1 MTLEQ
6 IRGLV
11 TADFEAVDR
20 VVKQRLHSKVAL
32 VDQVATYIIYAGGKR
47 LRPLLVLLA
56 ARACGHSGERH
67 IDAAAIIEF
76 IHTATLLHDD
86 VVDESSLRRG
96 RDTANEVFGNSTQ
109 RFGGRFSLLPRLS
122 DDGEVWDRVR
132 IVQILAAA
140 TNAIA
145 EGEVLQLMN
154 S

>member
-20 VVKQRLHSKVAL
+20 VVKQRLHSQVAL
-32 VDQVATYIIYAGGKR
+32 VDQVATYIIYSGGKR

-56 ARACGHSGERH
+56 ARACGHTAGRH

-86 VVDESSLRRG
+86 VVDSSSLRRD
-96 RDTANEVFGNSTQ
+96 RKSTRLNS
-109 RFGGRFSLLPRLS
+109 SHDELS
-122 DDGEVWDRVR
+122 RMPSS
-132 IVQILAAA
+132 A
-140 TNAIA
+140 
-145 EGEVLQLMN
+145 
-154 S
+154 